1 MSIEINYKN
10 NMSKSNSSNVVLF
23 IDQKFNILGLKKHI
37 LKSDYLFISDLQKTK
52 DNKKKIHIFD
62 VNSKKKIILVSLK
75 NKISNSEIENLGANF
90 YDISKEFKQN
100 NIILN
105 SDTIPNNLKNSI
117 GYFLHGYRLKSY
129 IFDKYKSNKTKKNI
143 FYYNW

>member
-75 NKISNSEIENLGANF
+75 NKISNSL
-90 YDISKEFKQN
+90 
-100 NIILN
+100 
-105 SDTIPNNLKNSI
+105 
-117 GYFLHGYRLKSY
+117 
-129 IFDKYKSNKTKKNI
+129 
-143 FYYNW
+143 